1 VEGSFYIS
9 NLPFE
14 AYEESEKGFLLKGIE
29 AFKAGTWRGR
39 TYTVENL
46 EEMAANFK
54 SLRDENLLEPPMKV
68 DHSESARDQ
77 IGWIDNLYVEGDALL
92 ADVLFTEKDAME
104 KVKRGTWKKVSA
116 EIYSNYKEEANGR
129 NYGMVFRALSIVSI
143 PQLKSIKGIVLNSE
157 FIEDEVKIEMTEE
170 QMKALLDEK
179 LGGLGENKIDFSEL
193 STNLLDGF
201 KSFYSEEVE
210 TYKEQAKQAK
220 EDAAAMAKAVKANA
234 IANEVKEYSEA
245 GKIVPAQEEALT
257 ELLGSFSEE
266 QKELFSKF
274 MENVSDVDVEGEQS
288 KFSEDKTDA
297 DLTPEEMAKK
307 YLG

>member
-1 VEGSFYIS
+1 MEGRFYVS

-14 AYEESEKGFLLKGIE
+14 AFEELENGYLLKGIE
-29 AFKAGTWRGR
+29 AFKAGTWRGKQ
-39 TYTVENL
+39 YSVENL
-46 EEMAANFK
+46 QEMADNFK
-54 SLRDENLLEPPMKV
+54 ALKEENLLEPPMKV

-77 IGWIDNLYVEGDALL
+77 IGWVQSLYVEGDALL

-116 EIYSNYKEEANGR
+116 EIYSNYREESNNR
-129 NYGMVFRALSIVSI
+129 SYGMVFRALSIVSI
-143 PQLKSIKGIVLNSE
+143 PQLKSIKGIVFNSE
-157 FIEDEVKIEMTEE
+157 SIEDEVTIEMTEE

-179 LGGLGENKIDFSEL
+179 LAGLGENKVDFSEL

-201 KSFYSEEVE
+201 KSFYSDEVE
-210 TYKEQAKQAK
+210 TYKEEAKKAK

-234 IANEVKEYSEA
+234 IANEVKEYSET

-266 QKELFSKF
+266 QKEMFSKF
-274 MENVSDVDVEGEQS
+274 MENVTDVDVEGEKS

-297 DLTPEEMAKK
+297 DLSPEEMAKK

>member
-1 VEGSFYIS
+1 VEGKFYIS

-14 AYEESEKGFLLKGIE
+14 AFEENEQGFLLKKVE

-46 EEMAANFK
+46 QEMAENFK
-54 SLRDENLLEPPMKV
+54 TLKEENLLEPPMKV

-77 IGWIDNLYVEGDALL
+77 IGWIQDLYVEGDALY
-92 ADVLFTEKDAME
+92 ADVLFTEEEAMQ

-116 EIYSNYKEEANGR
+116 EIYHNYKEEANGKE
-129 NYGMVFRALSIVSI
+129 YGMVFRALSIVSI
-143 PQLKSIKGIVLNSE
+143 PQLKNIKGIVLNSE
-157 FIEDEVKIEMTEE
+157 AIQDEVSIDMTEE
-170 QMKALLDEK
+170 QLKALLDEK
-179 LGGLGENKIDFSEL
+179 LNGLGENKIDFSEL

-201 KSFYSEEVE
+201 KSFYADEVE
-210 TYKEQAKQAK
+210 KYKEEAKQAK
-220 EDAAAMAKAVKANA
+220 ADAKAMAEAVKASK
-234 IANEVKEYSEA
+234 IKEEVKAYAEA

-257 ELLGSFSEE
+257 NLLGSFSEE

-274 MENVSDVDVEGEQS
+274 MENVSDVDVEGEKS
-288 KFSEDKTDA
+288 NYSDDVSDE

>member
-1 VEGSFYIS
+1 MEGSYYIS

-29 AFKAGTWRGR
+29 AFRAGTWRGR
-39 TYTVENL
+39 AYTVENL

-77 IGWIDNLYVEGDALL
+77 IGWIENLYVEGDSLL
-92 ADVLFTEKDAME
+92 ADVLFTEKDAIE

-116 EIYSNYKEEANGR
+116 EIYSNYKEEANGK

-157 FIEDEVKIEMTEE
+157 SIEDEVNIGMTEE

-179 LGGLGENKIDFSEL
+179 LAGLGENKVDFSEL

-201 KSFYSEEVE
+201 KSFYSDEVQK
-210 TYKEQAKQAK
+210 YKDEAEQAKT
-220 EDAAAMAKAVKANA
+220 DAAEMAKAVKANA

-288 KFSEDKTDA
+288 KFSEDKTDS

>member
-1 VEGSFYIS
+1 MEGSYYIS

-29 AFKAGTWRGR
+29 AFRAGTWRGR

-77 IGWIDNLYVEGDALL
+77 IGWIENLYVEGDSLL

-116 EIYSNYKEEANGR
+116 EIYSNYKEEANGK

-157 FIEDEVKIEMTEE
+157 SIEDEVNIGMTEE

-179 LGGLGENKIDFSEL
+179 LAGLGENKVDFSEL

-201 KSFYSEEVE
+201 KSFYSDEVQK
-210 TYKEQAKQAK
+210 YKDEAEQAKT
-220 EDAAAMAKAVKANA
+220 DAAEMAKAVKANA

-288 KFSEDKTDA
+288 KFSEDKTDS

>member
-1 VEGSFYIS
+1 VEGSYYIS

-29 AFKAGTWRGR
+29 AFRAGTWRGR
-39 TYTVENL
+39 AYTVENL

-77 IGWIDNLYVEGDALL
+77 IGWIENLYVEGDSLL

-116 EIYSNYKEEANGR
+116 EIYSNYKEEANGK

-157 FIEDEVKIEMTEE
+157 SIEDEVNIGMTEE

-179 LGGLGENKIDFSEL
+179 LAGLGENKVDFSEL

-201 KSFYSEEVE
+201 KSFYSDEVQK
-210 TYKEQAKQAK
+210 YKDEAEQAKT
-220 EDAAAMAKAVKANA
+220 DAEAMAKAVKANA